1 MRVVATDTG
10 FFDGVRRKAGTVFE
24 VPEGVSAKWFEP
36 VESAAKVVAP
46 KSKAPKGAKA
56 NEPQTFSEISKK
68 DGAEMPVMGTSDLV

>member
-1 MRVVATDTG
+1 MRVVATEVG
-10 FFDGVRRKAGTVFE
+10 FYDGARRKVGAIFE
-24 VPEGVSAKWFEP
+24 VPEGVTAKWFEP
-36 VESAAKVVAP
+36 VESSAKVVAP